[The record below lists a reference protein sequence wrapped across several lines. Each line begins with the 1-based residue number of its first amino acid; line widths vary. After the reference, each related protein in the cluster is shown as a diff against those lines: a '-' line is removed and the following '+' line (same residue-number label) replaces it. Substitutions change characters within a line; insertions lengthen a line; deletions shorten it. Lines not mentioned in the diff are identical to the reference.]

1 MDEQHNMD
9 KQDMMRFSFAFFF
22 MSYGYIILLIKT
34 KKRSLKDLLTYE
46 KPSGL
51 IYSKIK
57 LKPP

>member
-1 MDEQHNMD
+1 MEQQD
-9 KQDMMRFSFAFFF
+9 ITQRDMMRFSFTFFF

>member
-1 MDEQHNMD
+1 MDQYGMD
-9 KQDMMRFSFAFFF
+9 QKVMMRFSFTFFF

-34 KKRSLKDLLTYE
+34 KKRSLKDLLIYV
-46 KPSGL
+46 KPTGL